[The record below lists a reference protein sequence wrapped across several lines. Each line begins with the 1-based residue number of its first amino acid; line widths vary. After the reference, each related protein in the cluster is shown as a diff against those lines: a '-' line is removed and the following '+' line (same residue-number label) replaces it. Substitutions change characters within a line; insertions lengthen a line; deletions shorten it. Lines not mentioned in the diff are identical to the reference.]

1 MTEHKFWLIMAI
13 TPAVLV
19 TPAVLADLRSH

>member
-1 MTEHKFWLIMAI
+1 VGHL

-19 TPAVLADLRSH
+19 TPAVLSDDHEPGTG